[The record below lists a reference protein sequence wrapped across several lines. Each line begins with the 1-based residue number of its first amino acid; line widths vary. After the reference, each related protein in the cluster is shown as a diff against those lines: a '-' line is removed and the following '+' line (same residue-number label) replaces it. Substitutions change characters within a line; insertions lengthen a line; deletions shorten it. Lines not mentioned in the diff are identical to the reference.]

1 MNLKKILSISFLCIA
16 LLLTIIPGSSFAE
29 NNFNGFNTEEESL
42 AQFDK
47 TFLNEQG
54 KASEAYSK
62 LNESFGKVEERK
74 SDDYPDY
81 YGGAY
86 TNKDGQLVIY
96 VKGDI
101 NKYKNDFMNRAG
113 IDDIIFKTC
122 EYSFKEL
129 TRIMDDMNAYKL
141 ENKDNSTAKNF
152 NSYAL
157 MDAEN
162 RVVVELDEYNDEQIT
177 TFRKQVIDSPAV
189 EFKQANNKLIV
200 EINVNPGSQISIYSG
215 SSGSMGYR
223 ARKNGQNGLVT
234 AAHLAWQDCYIYFNG
249 VNIATCTTRQNSG
262 SVDAAFCQITNSNYT
277 PSNTINGTSNTLST
291 TISEPGVGTVINK
304 VGASTGHTSG
314 TIISTNATATTDMGV
329 TLTNLTSANYSS
341 AAGDSGCIVYSVVGS
356 SRYTLGTH
364 VGAAGSTRYY
374 TKANKINSALGIYRY

>member
-1 MNLKKILSISFLCIA
+1 M
-16 LLLTIIPGSSFAE
+16 LLFTIVPRFSFAE
-29 NNFNGFNTEEESL
+29 NNFSIGFKTEEESL

-54 KASEAYSK
+54 KASDAYSK

-74 SDDYPDY
+74 ADDYPDY
-81 YGGAY
+81 YGGSF
-86 TNKDGQLVIY
+86 TNKNGKLVVY
-96 VKGDI
+96 VKGDVD
-101 NKYKNDFMNRAG
+101 KYKKDFINRAG
-113 IDDIIFKTC
+113 IDDIVFETC
-122 EYSFKEL
+122 EYSFKDL
-129 TRIMDDMNAYKL
+129 TKIIDNINAYKL
-141 ENKDNSTAKNF
+141 KNKDSLIAKNF
-152 NSYAL
+152 NCYAL

-162 RVVVELDEYNDEQIT
+162 RMVVELDECNDEQIAA
-177 TFRKQVIDSPAV
+177 FKKQVVDSPAI
-189 EFKQANNKLIV
+189 EFKQASNKLKV
-200 EINVNPGSQISIYSG
+200 EINVNPGSQISVYNG

-262 SVDAAFCQITNSNYT
+262 SVDAAFCKITNSNYI
-277 PSNTINGTSNTLST
+277 PSNIINGTSNTLST

-364 VGAAGSTRYY
+364 VGAAGSTRYF
-374 TKANKINSALGIYRY
+374 TKANQINSALGVSRY